1 MKKNYCTDNSD
12 EDDNGNEDF
21 KSLYCLALVTLSKK
35 LRFFMF
41 LHQNSSCLFERL
53 ATLLSYEL
61 HFFETEKITFWGK
74 DGVGKES

>member
-1 MKKNYCTDNSD
+1 
-12 EDDNGNEDF
+12 
-21 KSLYCLALVTLSKK
+21 
-35 LRFFMF
+35 MF

-74 DGVGKES
+74 DGVGKEG

>member
-1 MKKNYCTDNSD
+1 MKKKYCTDNSD

-53 ATLLSYEL
+53 ATLLSYEV

-74 DGVGKES
+74 DGVGKEG